1 MFDLRSGQN
10 VGGYTLIERL
20 GGGAMGSVWRVKD
33 DGGHFY
39 AMKILRASMLE
50 NEDDN
55 LESAE
60 VSNPQEQAR
69 LRLRREALALQKIHH
84 EGVCSIVDMELDASI
99 AFIVTELIDG
109 HNLKEDVAIN
119 GPYAGGDLERLAH
132 KLIDAVKA
140 VHSAGIIHRDI
151 KPTNIIISTTGPI
164 LVDFGISM
172 GQGESHVTRTGLVMG
187 TPGFI
192 APEIIEGGESS
203 ELTDWWSVAAV
214 LAFAATGKPV
224 FGTKP
229 IMAVL
234 ERAASGNANLNGL
247 PIRTMQAFKSALNPK
262 RSERCTPEQLE
273 NAIFQDAM
281 NPTDWQDSSYPF
293 EHSFSGETVPNNAKT
308 HDFNTTF
315 QTRTLPENPRK
326 MWVSKNVDNTTLLH
340 STESDLIDPEPTS
353 LLDATSTST
362 TKVYANG
369 LEQAIDP
376 EQVTEP
382 EQIANSEQATKIAEP
397 PELDENPHPNVNKYL
412 FRGRVA
418 AAIFLTLASLLAAI
432 SPIDALA
439 ANLIFMLIT
448 ATIGYN
454 VCSSVRRK
462 RANESVGG
470 KYVFI
475 RIASIPWHFIKAI
488 AYSIKKVIT
497 LAIAGVIGAYVYPI
511 LIHASSQLIKVQVW
525 SISVILPT
533 YAPDICSPTSI
544 GYIIGFIAG
553 WIISFILGKTKIF
566 AVGAGAICGAGK
578 SQATDGD

>member
-50 NEDDN
+50 NQDDD

-119 GPYAGGDLERLAH
+119 GPYVGGDLERLAH

-151 KPTNIIISTTGPI
+151 KPTNIMISTTGPV

-293 EHSFSGETVPNNAKT
+293 ENSFSGETVPNNAKT

-315 QTRTLPENPRK
+315 QTKKTSRK
-326 MWVSKNVDNTTLLH
+326 
-340 STESDLIDPEPTS
+340 P
-353 LLDATSTST
+353 
-362 TKVYANG
+362 
-369 LEQAIDP
+369 
-376 EQVTEP
+376 
-382 EQIANSEQATKIAEP
+382 
-397 PELDENPHPNVNKYL
+397 
-412 FRGRVA
+412 
-418 AAIFLTLASLLAAI
+418 
-432 SPIDALA
+432 
-439 ANLIFMLIT
+439 
-448 ATIGYN
+448 
-454 VCSSVRRK
+454 
-462 RANESVGG
+462 
-470 KYVFI
+470 
-475 RIASIPWHFIKAI
+475 
-488 AYSIKKVIT
+488 
-497 LAIAGVIGAYVYPI
+497 
-511 LIHASSQLIKVQVW
+511 
-525 SISVILPT
+525 
-533 YAPDICSPTSI
+533 
-544 GYIIGFIAG
+544 
-553 WIISFILGKTKIF
+553 
-566 AVGAGAICGAGK
+566 
-578 SQATDGD
+578 

>member
-50 NEDDN
+50 NQDDD

-119 GPYAGGDLERLAH
+119 GPYVGGDLERLAH

-151 KPTNIIISTTGPI
+151 KPTNIMISTTGPV

-281 NPTDWQDSSYPF
+281 NPTGWQDSSYPF
-293 EHSFSGETVPNNAKT
+293 ENSFSGETVPNNAKT

-315 QTRTLPENPRK
+315 QTKKLPENPRK

-340 STESDLIDPEPTS
+340 STESDLIDSAPTS
-353 LLDATSTST
+353 LLDATSTSIT
-362 TKVYANG
+362 NPEQVAETEQVAN
-369 LEQAIDP
+369 DP
-376 EQVTEP
+376 EQAP
-382 EQIANSEQATKIAEP
+382 EIAVLPNP
-397 PELDENPHPNVNKYL
+397 DENPHPNVNKYL

-418 AAIFLTLASLLAAI
+418 SAIFLTLASLLAAI

-462 RANESVGG
+462 CANESVGG
-470 KYVFI
+470 KDVFI

-525 SISVILPT
+525 SISVILHT
-533 YAPDICSPTSI
+533 
-544 GYIIGFIAG
+544 
-553 WIISFILGKTKIF
+553 LQIF
-566 AVGAGAICGAGK
+566 VR
-578 SQATDGD
+578 QLQLDTLLDLLQDGLFLLY